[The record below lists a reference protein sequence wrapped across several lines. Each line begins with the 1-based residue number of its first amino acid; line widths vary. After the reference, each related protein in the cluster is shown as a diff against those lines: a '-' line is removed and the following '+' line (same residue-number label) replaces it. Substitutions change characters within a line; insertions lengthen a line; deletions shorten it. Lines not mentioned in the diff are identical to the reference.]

1 MKAILLVLVLLTFG
15 VCPAGSQ
22 DKGVLRGS
30 VRSME
35 TRELLEQTAVVFIH
49 EADTVRERTIVSRS
63 GMFVVLDMPAGT
75 YRARV
80 THEGFHAFL
89 SPSFQVKADSA
100 LSLNFFLKPFV
111 TAGDTLGTVR
121 IGKPGVD
128 YKMKV
133 LRPESGTYR

>member
-1 MKAILLVLVLLTFG
+1 MNKILLSILLLVIVPGL
-15 VCPAGSQ
+15 AGSH

-30 VRSME
+30 VRSTE
-35 TRELLEQTAVVFIH
+35 TRELLEQSVIVFIPA
-49 EADTVRERTIVSRS
+49 ADTVRERTIVSRS
-63 GMFVVLDMPAGT
+63 GMFVVLDMPPGT

-80 THEGFHAFL
+80 SHGGHHSFM
-89 SPSFQVKADSA
+89 SPVFEVKADSA
-100 LSLNFFLKPFV
+100 RGLNFFLKPLV

-133 LRPESGTYR
+133 VRPESGTYR

>member
-1 MKAILLVLVLLTFG
+1 MNKILLTILLLAILPGL
-15 VCPAGSQ
+15 AGSG

-35 TRELLEQTAVVFIH
+35 TRELLEQTAIVFFH
-49 EADTVRERTIVSRS
+49 MADTVRERTVISHS
-63 GMFVVLDMPAGT
+63 GLFVVLDMPPGT

-80 THEGFHAFL
+80 AHEGYHAFM
-89 SPSFQVKADSA
+89 SPVFHVKADSA

-111 TAGDTLGTVR
+111 VTGDTLGTVR

-128 YKMKV
+128 YKMKIV
-133 LRPESGTYR
+133 RPESGTYR

>member
-1 MKAILLVLVLLTFG
+1 MKKILLSLLLLVILPGL
-15 VCPAGSQ
+15 AGSH

-30 VRSME
+30 VRSTE
-35 TRELLEQTAVVFIH
+35 SRDLLEQAVIVFIAA
-49 EADTVRERTIVSRS
+49 ADTVREKTIVSRS
-63 GMFVVLDMPAGT
+63 GMFVVLDMPPGT

-80 THEGFHAFL
+80 MHEGYHSFM
-89 SPSFQVKADSA
+89 SPVFQVKADSA

-111 TAGDTLGTVR
+111 VAGDTLGTVR

-133 LRPESGTYR
+133 IKPESGTYR